1 MRWKSIAAHVGEAM
15 KFRKLMCLAALTLF
29 AAVPTALAGGKWYVD
44 GVNGSDHNNCE
55 STHAACKTIGHAIS
69 LASKGDFISFAAATY
84 TENLTIPFS
93 LEIVG
98 SSAVTTIIDAGGVA
112 SGILISLPKAQVIL
126 SRLTVRNGGG
136 KGDGGGIYNC
146 FPTLTIIDSIISGNR
161 ARKGDGSV
169 GFGGAIYNCPGSTLT
184 VTDTTFSDNSAEQ
197 GGAICNG
204 GTLTIN
210 NSTFTGNRALRL
222 KGGAIRNYGTLT
234 INNSTFTG
242 NSASGGIGGAINNG
256 EAFRQKGTLLINNST
271 LSGNTAADGKGGG
284 IFNPDGIL
292 AIIQNSIVA
301 DNSGGDCFGSMNSNG
316 YNLSSDSTC
325 NFNSA
330 GDLNNTEPALG
341 PLQNNGGPTETRAEL
356 HRSPTIDAGNPS
368 GCTDSQ
374 GHLLKTDQRGEPRP
388 GKYKHDHRCDMG
400 AYERQHD

>member
-1 MRWKSIAAHVGEAM
+1 M
-15 KFRKLMCLAALTLF
+15 KLRKLMCLAAMTLF
-29 AAVPTALAGGKWYVD
+29 AAVPAAVASGKWYVD
-44 GVNGSDHNNCE
+44 GVNGSDSNNCE
-55 STHAACKTIGHAIS
+55 STHTACKTIGHAIS
-69 LASKGDFISFAAATY
+69 LASKGDFISVAAATY

-98 SSAVTTIIDAGGVA
+98 SSAMTTIIDAGGVA
-112 SGILISLPKAQVIL
+112 SGVLISLPKAQVLL

-146 FPTLTIIDSIISGNR
+146 FPTLTIVDSIISGNS

-169 GFGGAIYNCPGSTLT
+169 GFGGAIYNCPSSTLT
-184 VTDTTFSDNSAEQ
+184 VINTTFSGNSAEQ

-210 NSTFTGNRALRL
+210 NSTFDRNTALRL
-222 KGGAIRNYGTLT
+222 EGGAIRNYGTLT
-234 INNSTFTG
+234 INNSTFSG
-242 NSASGGIGGAINNG
+242 NRAPGGVGGAINNG
-256 EAFRQKGTLLINNST
+256 EAFGLKGTLSINNST
-271 LSGNTAADGKGGG
+271 FSGNTAADGKGGG
-284 IFNPDGIL
+284 IFNPDGIP
-292 AIIQNSIVA
+292 AIIQSSILA
-301 DNSGGDCFGSMNSNG
+301 NNSGGDCHGTVTSNG

-330 GDLNNTEPALG
+330 GDLNSTQPILG
-341 PLQNNGGPTETRAEL
+341 PLHNNGGPTATRAEL
-356 HRSPTIDAGNPS
+356 QGSPTIDAGDPS

-374 GHLLKTDQRGEPRP
+374 GHLLKADQRGEPRP